1 MADRTTSIK
10 VTGDSSGLVAALERA
25 QNRLDK
31 YGGTVAQAKARQEA
45 FQQALEESGATTAKQ
60 VNEIAKLVGQM
71 DRMAATAGK
80 TKAELAAMR
89 AESLGITN
97 AMAGHVKTIA
107 DASKETDHFNLAT
120 NGARREIMVLMH
132 ELSQGNFKQFGGS
145 LMVLGER
152 TGGLGKLFN
161 KTTLSI
167 AAFVA
172 VNAIAIEKTIHAAEV
187 LAEYGEQMER
197 ASKITGL
204 STDTVQQ
211 WTYAANT
218 VGVGAKESAK
228 ALEELTQSQ
237 NKALHDNKDA
247 AAAYSAVGIS
257 LEKLK
262 MQSPRETLYQ
272 VADAFAAS
280 ADGAAKAAVA
290 HEIFGAEGE
299 KLIPLLN
306 KGGAA
311 LRALGTDATA
321 AGAVLD
327 QNLIAHLAS
336 LDEHLK
342 TSKARMEAASLS
354 AKAQLAPAIIAVT
367 EAMSGNASMRP
378 LIEDFY
384 KGVLTTFRAVT
395 TAAATV
401 VVGFEQMG
409 HGLGALAAAAGLA
422 AQGEFSAAQ
431 AAIANGYA
439 DIKKM
444 GTDYVAFT
452 QKLWSD
458 AAMPP
463 VPGEDH
469 NTHKRE
475 LNFAKGN
482 NGTRKA
488 DESELN
494 GQLAELQTL
503 IKRLDAT
510 RKESLE
516 TTKADFDRGLISYEQ
531 YFANVA
537 AINNEAFSKEADL
550 ARKRVEL
557 AQQKRQIAA
566 AQTAQQELDRIQH
579 EGIQA
584 AVRASDTFIREHE
597 RRQKEFEKFQT
608 AQAKAVANQARS
620 YDVALKTPFM
630 SRDDA
635 QSYQTRLKLRENYEQ
650 QIQAIRDQY
659 PNEGDEAER
668 ARRVAVVQKTYED
681 ELAAY
686 QQYEQ
691 QRRAVRESYA
701 DQMQI
706 SVTRIVGDGRT
717 AAEAMGQGFTSV
729 YSHMQSGL
737 EQFVTTGKLSFSSL
751 TSSILADLAKI
762 AAQQAMMQIFGSVMG
777 MFGGAFGGATAG
789 AAFNG
794 ASPVAGSFGGSQL
807 TGVFLADGGPVV
819 GPGTGQS
826 DSVPA
831 HLSNGEFVVNA
842 SATGKYRSLLEAINS
857 GQVAHFATGGYVG
870 TDDTRAGSPTSNT
883 PVSVTVNN
891 SKGNDGL
898 SEKDAKDL
906 HNLVQAFVDKRMS
919 QNMRGQG
926 GYAYQMKYGQI

>member
-1 MADRTTSIK
+1 MADRTTTIK
-10 VTGDSSGLVAALERA
+10 VTADASGFVAALEKA
-25 QNRLDK
+25 ENRLDK

-45 FQQALEESGATTAKQ
+45 FQRAIEESGATTAKQ
-60 VNEIAKLVGQM
+60 VNAIASAVAQM

-97 AMAGHVKTIA
+97 AMSGHVKAIA

-120 NGARREIMVLMH
+120 NGARRELMVLAH
-132 ELSQGNFKQFGGS
+132 ELSQGNFQKFGGS

-152 TGGLGKLFN
+152 TGGLSKIFN
-161 KTTLSI
+161 KTALSI

-172 VNAIAIEKTIHAAEV
+172 VNALAIEKTVHAAEM
-187 LAEYGEQMER
+187 LAEYGETVER
-197 ASKITGL
+197 VARVTGMN
-204 STDTVQQ
+204 TDAVQQ

-218 VGVGAKESAK
+218 VGVSAKESAK
-228 ALEELTQSQ
+228 ALEEISQAQ
-237 NKALHDNKDA
+237 NKALHENKDA
-247 AAAYSAVGIS
+247 AAAFAAVGIS
-257 LEKLK
+257 MQQLK
-262 MQSPRETLYQ
+262 AQSPQETLYK

-290 HEIFGAEGE
+290 HEVFGAEGD

-306 KGGAA
+306 KGSEA
-311 LRALGTDATA
+311 LRALGNDAQA

-327 QNLIAHLAS
+327 QNLVVHLAA
-336 LDEHLK
+336 LDERLK
-342 TSKARMEAASLS
+342 TAKARMEAASLS
-354 AKAQLAPAIIAVT
+354 AKAQLAPAIMAVT

-469 NTHKRE
+469 NAHKRE

-482 NGTRKA
+482 NGTKKA

-503 IKRLDAT
+503 IKRLDTT

-516 TTKADFDRGLISYEQ
+516 TTKADLDRGLISYEQ

-537 AINNEAFSKEADL
+537 AINNDAFSKEADL
-550 ARKRVEL
+550 ARKRLEL

-579 EGIQA
+579 EGVQA
-584 AVRASDTFIREHE
+584 ALRASDTYIREHE
-597 RRQKEFEKFQT
+597 RRQKDFEKFQT
-608 AQAKAVANQARS
+608 ARAKAVANQARS
-620 YDVALKTPFM
+620 YDVALHTPFM
-630 SRDDA
+630 SRDAA
-635 QSYQTRLKLRENYEQ
+635 QDYQTRLKLRENYEQ

-686 QQYEQ
+686 QQYEA

-701 DQMQI
+701 DQMKL
-706 SVTRIVGDGRT
+706 SVNRIVGDGNT
-717 AAEAMGQGFTSV
+717 AAETLGQGFTSV
-729 YSHMQSGL
+729 YNHMTNGL
-737 EQFVTTGKLSFSSL
+737 EQFVTSGKLNFKSF
-751 TSSILADLAKI
+751 TASILADLAKI
-762 AAQQAMMQIFGSVMG
+762 AAQQATMQLFGSAMG
-777 MFGGAFGGATAG
+777 LMGLGGAAAG
-789 AAFNG
+789 TAFNG
-794 ASPVAGSFGGSQL
+794 ASSVAGSFGGSQL

-842 SATGKYRSLLEAINS
+842 AATGKYRSLLEAINS

-870 TDDTRAGSPTSNT
+870 TDDTRAGTASSTT
-883 PVSVTVNN
+883 PVSVTVNHG
-891 SKGNDGL
+891 KGSEGL
-898 SEKDAKDL
+898 SEKDAKEL
-906 HNLVQAFVDKRMS
+906 HSVVQAFVDKRMS

>member
-1 MADRTTSIK
+1 MADRTTTIK

-45 FQQALEESGATTAKQ
+45 FQQAIEESGATTAKQ
-60 VNEIAKLVGQM
+60 VNAIASAVAQM

-80 TKAELAAMR
+80 TKAELAAMK
-89 AESLGITN
+89 AESLGISD
-97 AMAGHVKTIA
+97 ALSSHIKTIA

-120 NGARREIMVLMH
+120 NGARRELMVLAH
-132 ELSQGNFKQFGGS
+132 ELSQGNFQKFGGS

-152 TGGLGKLFN
+152 TGGLSKIFN
-161 KTTLSI
+161 KTALSI

-172 VNAIAIEKTIHAAEV
+172 VNALAIEKTVHAAEV
-187 LAEYGEQMER
+187 LAEYGETVER
-197 ASKITGL
+197 VSRVTGMN
-204 STDTVQQ
+204 TDAVQQ

-218 VGVGAKESAK
+218 VGVSAKESAK
-228 ALEELTQSQ
+228 ALEEISQAQ
-237 NKALHDNKDA
+237 NKATHDNKDA
-247 AAAYSAVGIS
+247 AAAFAAVGIS
-257 LEKLK
+257 MQRLK
-262 MQSPRETLYQ
+262 TMSPQETLYA

-280 ADGAAKAAVA
+280 KDGAATSAIA
-290 HEIFGAEGE
+290 HELFGAEYE
-299 KLIPLLN
+299 KLIPLLD
-306 KGGAA
+306 KGGDA
-311 LRALGTDATA
+311 LRSLGSEAKT
-321 AGAVLD
+321 AGAVID
-327 QNLIAHLAS
+327 ANLVAHLAA

-342 TSKARMEAASLS
+342 TTKARMEAASLS

-367 EAMSGNASMRP
+367 EAFSGNASMRP
-378 LIEDFY
+378 MIEDFY
-384 KGVLTTFRAVT
+384 KGVLFLFRT
-395 TAAATV
+395 LTSAAMTL
-401 VVGFEQMG
+401 VVGFQQTAETIAT
-409 HGLGALAAAAGLA
+409 LWTVAGLA
-422 AQGEFSAAQ
+422 TQGEFRLAGIAAEQ
-431 AAIANGYA
+431 GYA
-439 DIKKM
+439 NLKKQ
-444 GTDYVAFT
+444 GTDYTTFMS
-452 QKLWSD
+452 KLWSD
-458 AAMPP
+458 APMPP

-469 NTHKRE
+469 NGHKKE
-475 LNFAKGN
+475 LSFAKGG
-482 NGTRKA
+482 NGAKRP

-503 IKRLDAT
+503 IKRLDTT

-537 AINNEAFSKEADL
+537 AINNDAFSKEADL
-550 ARKRVEL
+550 ARKRLEL
-557 AQQKRQIAA
+557 AQQKRQVAA

-584 AVRASDTFIREHE
+584 ALRASDTFIREHE

-857 GQVAHFATGGYVG
+857 GQAAHFATGGYVG
-870 TDDTRAGSPTSNT
+870 TDDTRAGMASSTT
-883 PVSVTVNN
+883 PVSVTVNHG
-891 SKGNDGL
+891 KGSDGL
-898 SEKDAKDL
+898 SEKDAKEL
-906 HNLVQAFVDKRMS
+906 HSVVQAFVDKRMS